1 MDDFE
6 IGFLNSP
13 AFGLVFFTATPVPDI
28 DEETSARQTAKAA
41 VVRDPSSLRVFNP
54 DDDRDALLVMRHVLY
69 KGRRSQDLAVASHE
83 NPSMLTRLLLEAMA
97 TPVGEAVL
105 LREGEKPYRTDQVEE
120 IADQLSG
127 AVTNGADTE
136 GIGFEI
142 GVDSETP

>member
-6 IGFLNSP
+6 IGFFNSP

-28 DEETSARQTAKAA
+28 DEETSVHQTAKAA

-54 DDDRDALLVMRHVLY
+54 GDDRDALLVMRHVLY
-69 KGRRSQDLAVASHE
+69 EGRRSQNLAVASHE
-83 NPSMLTRLLLEAMA
+83 NPNMLTRLLLVAMT

-105 LREGEKPYRTDQVEE
+105 LKEGEEPYRTDQVEE

-136 GIGFEI
+136 EIGFEI
-142 GVDSETP
+142 GADSEIS